1 MGKVIG
7 VIRGETRMAV
17 GKMKLDDLFNNKE
30 QFKAQVVDQINHQ
43 LKDFGLTVYN
53 ANIEEMTDMV
63 GNEYFV
69 FLRKRALESAVNR
82 AKVDV
87 AEQMKIG
94 NIGERMH
101 DTETRQKVAEYEMQ
115 AELTENDRDREI
127 FESQTRLT
135 IAKAEFARKTAIA
148 EAEAQAAAELRRLQL
163 QQEVEVSRSR

>member
-1 MGKVIG
+1 
-7 VIRGETRMAV
+7 MAV

-30 QFKAQVVDQINHQ
+30 EFKANVVDQINHQ
-43 LKDFGLTVYN
+43 LQDFGLTVYN

-87 AEQMKIG
+87 AEQMKFG
-94 NIGERMH
+94 NVGERMH

-115 AELTENDRDREI
+115 AELTENDRSREI
-127 FESQTRLT
+127 AESQTKLI
-135 IAKAEFARKTAIA
+135 IAKAEFAQQTAIA
-148 EAEAQAAAELRRLQL
+148 QAEATAAADLRQLEL
-163 QQEVEVSRSR
+163 QQEVEKSRLR